1 MAYTLDQL
9 VNSTSLGDVIAL
21 DFVNKFGYDIDELL
35 QVLGI
40 TRRMTL
46 SQDQKVQT
54 YKFTTTMAD
63 TAAVGEGEDIPLS
76 KVEKKL
82 DREFAIA
89 LNKYR
94 KVTSLEAI
102 RKYGEAAAVNG
113 TDTKLLQEIQDS
125 FKTKFFDY
133 LATAPTKQSA
143 TGLQQALALGWAKA
157 KSYFR
162 GNVPIISFVSPMD
175 VATYMGD
182 APIISSTPTAYGF
195 TILTNFLNQTVA
207 VFDSLPAGTI
217 YTTAAENIV
226 LANANVTSSE
236 IASTFNL
243 TSDESGLIGITHD
256 VNSTNLTKQTV
267 IVEGTQLFT
276 EVLDG
281 VVATTITDPK
291 A

>member
-1 MAYTLDQL
+1 MADTIDQL
-9 VNSTSLGDVIAL
+9 VNSNSLGDVIAV

-35 QVLGI
+35 QVLGV

-54 YKFTTTMAD
+54 YKFTTTMANI
-63 TAAVGEGEDIPLS
+63 AAVGEGEDIPLS
-76 KVEKKL
+76 TVTKAK

-94 KVTSLEAI
+94 KITTLEAI
-102 RKYGEAAAVNG
+102 RKYGKDAAVNQ
-113 TDTKLLQEIQDS
+113 TDKKILEEIQDS
-125 FKTKFFDY
+125 FKTKFFSY

-143 TGLQQALALGWAKA
+143 TGLQQALSLGWAKA
-157 KSYFR
+157 KGFFR

-175 VATYMGD
+175 VATYLGD
-182 APIISSTPTAYGF
+182 APIVSSTPTAYGF

-217 YTTAAENIV
+217 YTTAAENII
-226 LANANVTSSE
+226 LANANVTTSE
-236 IASTFNL
+236 IASTFNF
-243 TSDESGLIGITHD
+243 TGDESGLIGMLHD
-256 VNSTNLTKQTV
+256 VNTTNLTTQTV

-281 VVATTITDPK
+281 VVATTITPK
-291 A
+291 V